1 MFLNTIDTTQSPF
14 PSSISVSILLVFLS
28 MLIFSGCGDP
38 NMAYVSGKVLI
49 DGQPAPEGLIVQFQ
63 PLDKNGSPSSS
74 FTDKNGNYELW
85 FSKTVKGAQI
95 GNNKITVRQQQSD
108 DTLQQKILPFLA
120 SFNKNTPLTYE
131 VKGGRQT
138 YDIVIDTS
146 KIPVEKNTGKRKR

>member
-1 MFLNTIDTTQSPF
+1 MLMFT
-14 PSSISVSILLVFLS
+14 
-28 MLIFSGCGDP
+28 GCGDP

-49 DGQPAPEGLIVQFQ
+49 DGQPAPESLIVQFQ

-95 GNNKITVRQQQSD
+95 GNNKITVIQQQNENMP
-108 DTLQQKILPFLA
+108 QQKMLPFLA

-146 KIPVEKNTGKRKR
+146 KIPVEKKTGIRKR

>member
-1 MFLNTIDTTQSPF
+1 M
-14 PSSISVSILLVFLS
+14 
-28 MLIFSGCGDP
+28 FSGCGNP
-38 NMAYVSGKVLI
+38 NLAYVNGKVLI

-63 PLDKNGSPSSS
+63 PLDKNGSPASS
-74 FTDKNGNYELW
+74 FTDKKGNYELW

-95 GNNKITVRQQQSD
+95 GNNKITVILQQNNDIQQQ
-108 DTLQQKILPFLA
+108 KMLPILA

-146 KIPVEKNTGKRKR
+146 KIPVEKNTGRRKR